1 VHRVERIK
9 YTEVFER
16 LPQRVRAGVL
26 SRLEVAIESSGG
38 SAPLKYSK
46 EDGEMNHHAEVK
58 SQRKNIESIWARDS
72 EEGIEWSE
80 FSVENSRSCGD
91 RRIQ

>member
-1 VHRVERIK
+1 
-9 YTEVFER
+9 
-16 LPQRVRAGVL
+16 VRAGVL

-46 EDGEMNHHAEVK
+46 EDGEMNHRTEVK
-58 SQRKNIESIWARDS
+58 SQRKNVESIWARDS
-72 EEGIEWSE
+72 EEGIERSE

>member
-1 VHRVERIK
+1 
-9 YTEVFER
+9 
-16 LPQRVRAGVL
+16 LPQIIHVRVL

-38 SAPLKYSK
+38 SVPLKYSR
-46 EDGEMNHHAEVK
+46 EDRELNHHVEVK
-58 SQRKNIESIWARDS
+58 SQRKNVESIWARDS
-72 EEGIEWSE
+72 EEGIEQSE